1 MEAIILFAAV
11 LLLIVLAVAAMRKG
25 VDTRDGF
32 ATEHYD
38 TSIRGLVWSR

>member
-1 MEAIILFAAV
+1 MEAIILLSAIS
-11 LLLIVLAVAAMRKG
+11 LLVVLAVAAMRKG

-38 TSIRGLVWSR
+38 TTIRGLSWNR